1 MTCDEVRMS
10 LGVYLLGALE
20 PDERVLV
27 EAHLAECAEC
37 AAELAELSGVAT
49 FLGRVSEADVAQVAS
64 PPTVVLDRLLSAK
77 VKRRRTTRLMLA
89 LAASVLVVGL
99 GGGTLWAVT
108 RSPENVVSAAA
119 PESSAADLSTQVQEA
134 PGQAGSLPA
143 SPVPDARAKAAPSS
157 APSVD
162 PQIMIAPSDLRVT
175 GKKGTIRAV
184 VTASAGQGATTV
196 KVVLTG
202 VAKGTRCR
210 LDVIGYGGV
219 RETAGNWTVNRAAY
233 DESGAFTGTTTI
245 PPEHITSF
253 EIATAEGRVL
263 LTVAVP

>member
-1 MTCDEVRMS
+1 MS
-10 LGVYLLGALE
+10 LGVHLLGALE

-49 FLGRVSEADVAQVAS
+49 FLGRVSEDDVAQVAS
-64 PPTVVLDRLLSAK
+64 PPTAVLERLLSAK
-77 VKRRRTTRLMLA
+77 VKRRRTTRLVLG

-99 GGGTLWAVT
+99 GGGTVWAVIQ
-108 RSPENVVSAAA
+108 SPGDVMTVAGSAA
-119 PESSAADLSTQVQEA
+119 PESAADPSTQDQSVQEH
-134 PGQAGSLPA
+134 AGSFSA
-143 SPVPDARAKAAPSS
+143 SSAPDARANKAAPS
-157 APSVD
+157 VD
-162 PQIMIAPSDLRVT
+162 SQLLLAPSDLRVT
-175 GKKGTIRAV
+175 GRDGDGTVRAV

-210 LDVIGYGGV
+210 LDVIGDGGV

-245 PPEHITSF
+245 PPERITSF
-253 EIATAEGRVL
+253 EISTAGGRVL
-263 LTVAVP
+263 LTVDAR